1 MNSNLTGFAE
11 YTKFSHKLE
20 QVDLNPVAQG
30 LSQTE
35 GWTNQQLE
43 QAMERYQQ
51 FLFLVQ
57 HYPDQGLVPD
67 QETDLVLH
75 AHLDTQQC
83 TQNCQTLFGAELI
96 HENGFGTR
104 GEADRLSW
112 LKQFNRT
119 KELIKRHFNWAK
131 LDTLK
136 PANCVV
142 YLAL

>member
-1 MNSNLTGFAE
+1 MNSNLTEFAE
-11 YTKFSHKLE
+11 YTKFSYKLE
-20 QVDLNPVAQG
+20 QVDLDPVAQR

-43 QAMERYQQ
+43 QAMVRYQQ

-57 HYPDQGLVPD
+57 HYPDQKLVPD

-75 AHLDTQQC
+75 AHLDTPQY
-83 TQNCQTLFGAELI
+83 TQNCQTLFGTELI

-112 LKQFNRT
+112 LERFNRT
-119 KELIKRHFNWAK
+119 KELIKQHFNWSK
-131 LDTLK
+131 LDMLK
-136 PANCVV
+136 PAYCVIQ
-142 YLAL
+142 LAL